1 MKIPTTIIT
10 LSALFM
16 ASMVSAV
23 MPDDPAKI
31 DTCRQPG
38 TVALT
43 FDDGPGIYND
53 QLLAILAKKNVKA
66 TFFMIGENIVATPQL
81 SASLKKMLA
90 GGHQLASHT
99 YTHSNLDLM
108 TEVQMKSEISR
119 TSDAMFT
126 HSGVRPAYMRAPEGR
141 CSELCTKVMTDL
153 GLVISHWNVDTND
166 WRHTA
171 QAPQTAADLSMV
183 EINDVIIKNSN
194 PATDSFILLQH
205 EIHKFSVELLAERV
219 IDAILAKGY
228 KFVTMEE
235 CVGKPSYLGGSVVS
249 PTGSSSVPSSGVVP
263 PATATSS
270 GAVVSGTTTT
280 AGATNTPT
288 TGNKGANGAGALQ
301 MGAWAMG
308 LAAAVGFSLF

>member
-1 MKIPTTIIT
+1 MKKE
-10 LSALFM
+10 M
-16 ASMVSAV
+16 
-23 MPDDPAKI
+23 
-31 DTCRQPG
+31 Q
-38 TVALT
+38 
-43 FDDGPGIYND
+43 
-53 QLLAILAKKNVKA
+53 Q
-66 TFFMIGENIVATPQL
+66 
-81 SASLKKMLA
+81 
-90 GGHQLASHT
+90 
-99 YTHSNLDLM
+99 
-108 TEVQMKSEISR
+108 

-141 CSELCTKVMTDL
+141 CAELCTKVMNEL

-166 WRHTA
+166 WRHVA

-205 EIHKFSVELLAERV
+205 EIHKFSVELLADRV

-235 CVGKPSYLGGSVVS
+235 CVGKPSYLPGSVLPGAS
-249 PTGSSSVPSSGVVP
+249 TSSSVTPTTTSTSGTV
-263 PATATSS
+263 ATR
-270 GAVVSGTTTT
+270 VSGTTSAG
-280 AGATNTPT
+280 AGATNSPA

>member
-1 MKIPTTIIT
+1 
-10 LSALFM
+10 
-16 ASMVSAV
+16 MVSAA

-31 DTCRQPG
+31 DTCIKPG
-38 TVALT
+38 TIALT
-43 FDDGPGIYND
+43 FDDGPGIYNA

-66 TFFMIGENIVATPQL
+66 TFFLIGENIVQTPAL
-81 SASLKKMLA
+81 SATLKNILA

-108 TEVQMKSEISR
+108 TEDQMKKEMQQ

-141 CSELCTKVMTDL
+141 CAELCTKVMTEL
-153 GLVISHWNVDTND
+153 GLVISHWNADTND

-171 QAPQTAADLSMV
+171 EAPQAAADLSMV
-183 EINDVIIKNSN
+183 EVNNVIIKNSN

-205 EIHKFSVELLAERV
+205 EIHKFSVELLADRV

-235 CVGKPSYLGGSVVS
+235 CVGKPSYLTGSVVS
-249 PTGSSSVPSSGVVP
+249 GTLP
-263 PATATSS
+263 ATSS
-270 GAVVSGTTTT
+270 STILPTSTTSGAVASGVSGTKSAG
-280 AGATNTPT
+280 AGATISPP